1 MKILEMVRLKPD
13 ATTIRCAAMAIAAL
27 SLAGTAWAQQ
37 AGPRADASAKRRYEI
52 KVMEGVLVGAV
63 KHGAEQ
69 VGRQLQPQLVLMTG
83 FARARGFVLDGYGV
97 FFDVEI
103 PGMRETPIWTMRILE
118 QDMVAAR
125 RTLERLLQQV
135 QMVGDPQTKASLD
148 QGLRQLRAQVD
159 RTSRSQAPA
168 SQARMVTGA
177 EIPEGSA
184 AAAAQSAPAP
194 MPAPSVQ
201 DPGMLYTES
210 VKSSIVD
217 AMLDHGSPLAIQPDE
232 WLTVAAR
239 DGEGPLTP
247 LENYDAVTFIFRIK
261 GSDLAAFRAGSVSRE
276 EAQKR
281 VEVRQF

>member
-1 MKILEMVRLKPD
+1 MQTRMFKH
-13 ATTIRCAAMAIAAL
+13 AAFVIAVL
-27 SLAGTAWAQQ
+27 SLAGPAWAQQ
-37 AGPRADASAKRRYEI
+37 AGSRADTSAKRRYEI

-83 FARARGFVLDGYGV
+83 FARARGFMLDGYGV

-118 QDMVAAR
+118 QDMMAAR

-135 QMVGDPQTKASLD
+135 QMVGDPQTKQSLD
-148 QGLRQLRAQVD
+148 QGLRQLQAQVT
-159 RTSRSQAPA
+159 RTSQSQAPA
-168 SQARMVTGA
+168 GQRMVTGA
-177 EIPEGSA
+177 DIPEGS
-184 AAAAQSAPAP
+184 AAAQSAPAP
-194 MPAPSVQ
+194 VAAPAVQ

-210 VKSSIVD
+210 VKSAIID
-217 AMLDHGSPLAIQPDE
+217 AMLDHGWPLAVQPDH

-239 DGEGPLTP
+239 DSEGPLTP

-261 GSDLAAFRAGSVSRE
+261 GSDLAAFRAGSISRE

>member
-1 MKILEMVRLKPD
+1 MQTRMFKYSAL
-13 ATTIRCAAMAIAAL
+13 AIAVL
-27 SLAGTAWAQQ
+27 LLAGAVEAQQ
-37 AGPRADASAKRRYEI
+37 TASRADNGAKRRYQI

-69 VGRQLQPQLVLMTG
+69 VGRQLQPQVVLMTG
-83 FARARGFVLDGYGV
+83 FARARGFVLEGYGV

-103 PGMRETPIWTMRILE
+103 PGMRETPIWTMRVLE
-118 QDMVAAR
+118 QDMIAAR

-135 QMVGDPQTKASLD
+135 QMVGDPQTKQSLD
-148 QGLRQLRAQVD
+148 QGLRQLQAQVT
-159 RTSRSQAPA
+159 RTSQSQGPA
-168 SQARMVTGA
+168 SQARMVAGADVAENTGV
-177 EIPEGSA
+177 
-184 AAAAQSAPAP
+184 AAQQQAAPAP
-194 MPAPSVQ
+194 LPAPAPE

-210 VKSSIVD
+210 VKTAIID
-217 AMLDHGSPLAIQPDE
+217 AMLDHGAPLGIQPDE

-247 LENYDAVTFIFRIK
+247 LENYDAATFIFRIK
-261 GSDLAAFRAGSVSRE
+261 GSDLTAYRAGGISRE

>member
-1 MKILEMVRLKPD
+1 MRIQMQTRMFKQ
-13 ATTIRCAAMAIAAL
+13 AAFVIAVLA
-27 SLAGTAWAQQ
+27 LAGTAWAQQ
-37 AGPRADASAKRRYEI
+37 ADSRTDTGAKRRYEI

-83 FARARGFVLDGYGV
+83 FARARGFALDGYGV

-118 QDMVAAR
+118 QDMMAAR

-135 QMVGDPQTKASLD
+135 QMVGDPQTKQSLD
-148 QGLRQLRAQVD
+148 QGLRQLQAQVT
-159 RTSRSQAPA
+159 RTSQSQAPA
-168 SQARMVTGA
+168 GQRMVTGA
-177 EIPEGSA
+177 DIPEGT
-184 AAAAQSAPAP
+184 AAAQSAPAP
-194 MPAPSVQ
+194 MPAPAVQ

-210 VKSSIVD
+210 VKSAIID
-217 AMLDHGSPLAIQPDE
+217 AMLDHGWPLAVQPDH

-261 GSDLAAFRAGSVSRE
+261 GNDLAAFRAGSISRE

>member
-1 MKILEMVRLKPD
+1 MQTRMFKY
-13 ATTIRCAAMAIAAL
+13 AAVAIAVV
-27 SLAGTAWAQQ
+27 SLAGTIEAQQ
-37 AGPRADASAKRRYEI
+37 PASPVDSAAKRRYQI

-69 VGRQLQPQLVLMTG
+69 VGRQLQPQVVLMTG
-83 FARARGFVLDGYGV
+83 FARARGFVLEGYGV

-103 PGMRETPIWTMRILE
+103 PGMRETPIWTMRVLE
-118 QDMVAAR
+118 QDMIAAR

-135 QMVGDPQTKASLD
+135 QMVGDPQTKQSLD
-148 QGLRQLRAQVD
+148 QGLRQLQAQVT
-159 RTSRSQAPA
+159 RTSQSQAPA

-177 EIPEGSA
+177 DVAENAGA
-184 AAAAQSAPAP
+184 AGQQAPAP
-194 MPAPSVQ
+194 MAAPAMQ

-210 VKSSIVD
+210 VKSTIID
-217 AMLDHGSPLAIQPDE
+217 AMLDHGAPLGIQPDE

-247 LENYDAVTFIFRIK
+247 LENYDAATFIFRIK
-261 GSDLAAFRAGSVSRE
+261 GSDLVAFRAGGISRD

>member
-1 MKILEMVRLKPD
+1 MQTRMFKY
-13 ATTIRCAAMAIAAL
+13 AAFVIAVL
-27 SLAGTAWAQQ
+27 SLAATVRAQQ
-37 AGPRADASAKRRYEI
+37 AASGVDASAKRRYEI

-103 PGMRETPIWTMRILE
+103 PGMRETPIWTMRVLE

-159 RTSRSQAPA
+159 RTSQAQAPA
-168 SQARMVTGA
+168 NPARMVAGA
-177 EIPEGSA
+177 EISESA
-184 AAAAQSAPAP
+184 GAAVQPVPAP
-194 MPAPSVQ
+194 MAPPVAQ

-210 VKSSIVD
+210 VKSTIID
-217 AMLDHGSPLAIQPDE
+217 AMLDHGAPLGIQPDE

-261 GSDLAAFRAGSVSRE
+261 GSDLTAFRGGSISRE

>member
-1 MKILEMVRLKPD
+1 MQTRMFKY
-13 ATTIRCAAMAIAAL
+13 AAMAIAVL
-27 SLAGTAWAQQ
+27 SLAGTVGAQQ
-37 AGPRADASAKRRYEI
+37 PASPVDNNAKRRYQI
-52 KVMEGVLVGAV
+52 KLMEGVLVGAV
-63 KHGAEQ
+63 RHGAEQ

-83 FARARGFVLDGYGV
+83 FARARGFVLEGYGV

-103 PGMRETPIWTMRILE
+103 PGMRETPIWTMRVLE

-125 RTLERLLQQV
+125 RTLERLIQQV
-135 QMVGDPQTKASLD
+135 QTVGDPQTKQSLD
-148 QGLRQLRAQVD
+148 QGLRQLQAQVT
-159 RTSRSQAPA
+159 RTSQSQAPA

-177 EIPEGSA
+177 DVSETAGV
-184 AAAAQSAPAP
+184 AAQQAPAP
-194 MPAPSVQ
+194 MAAPPAVQ

-210 VKSSIVD
+210 VKSAIID
-217 AMLDHGSPLAIQPDE
+217 AMLDHGAPLGMQPDE

-247 LENYDAVTFIFRIK
+247 LENYDAATFIFRIK
-261 GSDLAAFRAGSVSRE
+261 GSDLAAYRAGGMSRE

>member
-1 MKILEMVRLKPD
+1 MKILEWVRLKPD
-13 ATTIRCAAMAIAAL
+13 ATMIRDAAFALAAL
-27 SLAGTAWAQQ
+27 ALAGTAAAQPV
-37 AGPRADASAKRRYEI
+37 AADGAAKRRYEI

-63 KHGAEQ
+63 RHGAEQ
-69 VGRQLQPQLVLMTG
+69 VSRQLQPQLVLMTG

-103 PGMRETPIWTMRILE
+103 PGMRETPVWTMRVLE
-118 QDMVAAR
+118 QDMIAAR

-135 QMVGDPQTKASLD
+135 QTIGDQQTKASLD
-148 QGLRQLRAQVD
+148 QGLRQLQAQVT
-159 RTSRSQAPA
+159 RTSQYQGSRNESRTVAGAALPE
-168 SQARMVTGA
+168 GA
-177 EIPEGSA
+177 EVTAQQA
-184 AAAAQSAPAP
+184 APP
-194 MPAPSVQ
+194 PVQ

-210 VKSSIVD
+210 VKSAIVA
-217 AMLDHGSPLAIQPDE
+217 AMLDHGAPLAIQPEE

-247 LENYDAVTFIFRIK
+247 LENYDAVTFIFRIR
-261 GSDLAAFRAGSVSRE
+261 GSDLAAFRADRITRE

>member
-13 ATTIRCAAMAIAAL
+13 ATTITGAALAIAVL
-27 SLAGTAWAQQ
+27 SLAGIVEAQQ
-37 AGPRADASAKRRYEI
+37 PASSVDNNAKRRYQI

-69 VGRQLQPQLVLMTG
+69 VGRQLQPQVILMTG

-103 PGMRETPIWTMRILE
+103 PGMRETPIWTMRVLE
-118 QDMVAAR
+118 QDMMAAR

-135 QMVGDPQTKASLD
+135 QMVGDPQTKQSLD
-148 QGLRQLRAQVD
+148 QGLRQLQAQVT
-159 RTSRSQAPA
+159 RTSQSQAPA

-177 EIPEGSA
+177 DIPEG

-194 MPAPSVQ
+194 ATAPAVQ

-217 AMLDHGSPLAIQPDE
+217 AMLDHGSPLAIHADE

-247 LENYDAVTFIFRIK
+247 LENYDAATFIFRIK
-261 GSDLAAFRAGSVSRE
+261 GSDLAAFRAGGISRD